1 MALPKKLDT
10 RTIAKNHHSIKSL
23 LALLASAFSLSAG
36 ATDLIE
42 TYRLAQT
49 NDATFRSAKYALE
62 GIRQKIPQARAALLP
77 AVTATGSKGTTQA
90 ETSFTGVPTVDR
102 KMQSWA
108 WTLQLTQPLIRL
120 GSVYAYQ
127 QSIHIVEQAEAQYEQ
142 AKQELLLRVAQA
154 YFDASVAQE
163 VIDAAGAEVRA
174 LEEQLKQVT
183 RGFKAGTHSII
194 DVDETKSRLGLARS
208 KQVATTNDL
217 ESKRAELEKITGT
230 TLARFS
236 VLKTAVMPPEPV
248 PRDSRAWM
256 EQARITNPLV
266 RLQRASLEAARID
279 IKKSKSAYAP
289 TLDFVASYG
298 NSYSSNSLTTP
309 NEYAT
314 RSNSTQIGVQL
325 NIPIFSGGETNSR
338 VTESIANHNK
348 VESDLEAA
356 SRQAATD
363 AQQAYASVMNGL
375 AQIDALKYATE
386 AGENSVKGNRMAFRL
401 GVRINLDVLNAEQQL
416 YTAKR
421 DLAAARY
428 ETLLQGL
435 KLKAATGSL
444 TEDDLIAIN
453 GMMIDSSHN

>member
-1 MALPKKLDT
+1 LNTNTTQNSL
-10 RTIAKNHHSIKSL
+10 SIKSL
-23 LALLASAFSLSAG
+23 VILISAFSLNAG

-42 TYRLAQT
+42 TYRLAQS
-49 NDATFRSAKYALE
+49 NDASFRSAKYTLD

-77 AVTATGSKGTTQA
+77 VVTATGSNGTTQA

-127 QSIHIVEQAEAQYEQ
+127 QSVHIVEQAEAQYEQ

-163 VIDAAGAEVRA
+163 VIDAASAEVRA
-174 LEEQLKQVT
+174 LEEQLKQVS

-194 DVDETKSRLGLARS
+194 DIDETKSRLGLARS
-208 KQVATTNDL
+208 KQVAATNDL
-217 ESKRAELEKITGT
+217 EGKRAELEKLTGA
-230 TLARFS
+230 TLSKFS
-236 VLKTAVMPPEPV
+236 VLKASIPPPEPV
-248 PRDSRAWM
+248 PRNSRAWM
-256 EQARITNPLV
+256 DQARTNNPLV
-266 RLQRASLEAARID
+266 RAQRASLEAALID
-279 IKKSKSAYAP
+279 IKKSRSAYAP

-314 RSNSTQIGVQL
+314 RANSTQIGVQL

-348 VESDLEAA
+348 AESDLEAA

-363 AQQAYASVMNGL
+363 AQQAYAGVINGL
-375 AQIDALKYATE
+375 AQIDALNYARE
-386 AGENSVKGNRMAFRL
+386 SGESSVKGNRMAFRL

-421 DLAAARY
+421 DLAVARY

-444 TEDDLIAIN
+444 TEEDLMAIN
-453 GMMIDSSHN
+453 GMMIDGARN